1 MLTWRAAVLA
11 ELGLEVASYSHV
23 LNDPTIDVVDICV
36 PHDLHAPMA
45 LEAIAAGKHVLLE
58 KPLATDMV
66 EAQKLVHAA
75 EHARTV
81 VMIAENWQ
89 HAPVATAAEELI
101 RSGAIG
107 EPFLF
112 SGKNLC
118 YFDDGVSPWR
128 LEESKSGGGVLID
141 AGSHHGPGENA
152 DGRDRRRNRYAGSA
166 RMARTEPTR
175 GHARSVGTFH
185 QRCDWD
191 HGILLADVWEGGL
204 YGPGNRSGGN
214 AQPGCS
220 RRCAEVGERHDHR
233 GQGPARQL
241 AGVPGFFEETERFV
255 QSVRT
260 GAHPITSPRNE
271 SNTLAALLAVYE
283 SLRTG
288 KRTPPPTL

>member
-1 MLTWRAAVLA
+1 MTHAGQLQRKLTVAIIGAGWIACGRHVPAWRCIPATELRFIVDTDADVARRRAA

-141 AGSHHGPGENA
+141 AGA
-152 DGRDRRRNRYAGSA
+152 
-166 RMARTEPTR
+166 
-175 GHARSVGTFH
+175 
-185 QRCDWD
+185 
-191 HGILLADVWEGGL
+191 
-204 YGPGNRSGGN
+204 
-214 AQPGCS
+214 
-220 RRCAEVGERHDHR
+220 
-233 GQGPARQL
+233 
-241 AGVPGFFEETERFV
+241 
-255 QSVRT
+255 
-260 GAHPITSPRNE
+260 
-271 SNTLAALLAVYE
+271 
-283 SLRTG
+283 
-288 KRTPPPTL
+288 TPWAWREC